1 MTVRKII
8 QIDEKKCNGCGL
20 CIPSCAEGAIG
31 IINGK
36 AKLIND
42 KFCDGLGACLGE
54 CPQNALKIIEREAD
68 DFNEKAVEEHLNKI
82 KQKQNKTVKEVKNM
96 HTCPGN
102 QIIDLR
108 DKKKTKVINS
118 RLESEL
124 RQWPIQFH
132 LVGVGAPYFDNAD
145 LLLAADCVPFAY
157 ANFHS
162 DFLKGRPIIIG
173 CPKLDE
179 TESYSEKL
187 ADIIKTN
194 DVKSVTLVHMEVPCC
209 FGMQSIAEEAIE
221 KSGKN
226 IPLRQSIITVNGE
239 KQ

>member
-1 MTVRKII
+1 
-8 QIDEKKCNGCGL
+8 
-20 CIPSCAEGAIG
+20 
-31 IINGK
+31 
-36 AKLIND
+36 
-42 KFCDGLGACLGE
+42 
-54 CPQNALKIIEREAD
+54 
-68 DFNEKAVEEHLNKI
+68 
-82 KQKQNKTVKEVKNM
+82 
-96 HTCPGN
+96 
-102 QIIDLR
+102 
-108 DKKKTKVINS
+108 
-118 RLESEL
+118 
-124 RQWPIQFH
+124 